1 MATLGGLEEVGARD
15 QQSEN
20 EVYDSPRP
28 LVAGPHLLASW
39 PPAQR
44 QGRDSGWHG
53 GASRPRGRPAPA
65 GERPNLSRGKKPEV
79 CLSVPFTWPQGRAF
93 LSRHQ
98 HRREVFRPLRPPP
111 SRLQLHTPGG
121 RRPLTPPRRTAC
133 PLPAVRGPGRRPRCR
148 HTRPDSR
155 NCRPSC

>member
-79 CLSVPFTWPQGRAF
+79 CLSVPFTWPQGHFCLDTNTVAK
-93 LSRHQ
+93 SSAPC
-98 HRREVFRPLRPPP
+98 V
-111 SRLQLHTPGG
+111 
-121 RRPLTPPRRTAC
+121 
-133 PLPAVRGPGRRPRCR
+133 PLPAVCSCTHLAGAGP
-148 HTRPDSR
+148 
-155 NCRPSC
+155 